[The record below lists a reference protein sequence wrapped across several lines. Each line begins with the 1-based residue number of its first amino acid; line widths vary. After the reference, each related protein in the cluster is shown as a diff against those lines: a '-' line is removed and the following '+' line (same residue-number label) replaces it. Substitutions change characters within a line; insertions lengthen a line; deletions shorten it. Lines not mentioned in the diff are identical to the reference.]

1 MPVNPAPSTRSHDP
15 ERIASLL
22 IGVCVGIALFSFLLW
37 LKFHTQIVEAVLF
50 VQGYELRLIGL
61 FTHRYDA
68 VLVNLE
74 DAIPERVSASTLWE
88 LCTLTGSVLRWPA
101 LVLLVILAALCL
113 TRAPLERHRRR
124 FGLEGMQK
132 ALAEIHPLG
141 AAWLGKGLKLVRP
154 SPPEVPLAPLD
165 PALNLEEWRARYV
178 RGNSPEDL
186 RDATFQALKGQLG
199 NAWNGPTTATPAEKC
214 LFVAFSLFIQRKKD
228 QAQGVLEELSLE
240 LKGSLKN
247 GAPTSSKGV
256 SARFVRKLDRQ
267 ISRSDFNVTLQLAGQ
282 HAFSRPALLTL
293 LQEARLK
300 GGVVNPGLFAAIQF
314 LDRDLWLVL
323 SAASYPRDGLPPYVM
338 AIASCPEAAAA
349 LAHWKAE
356 CLAGRPL
363 TTPQISSLLK
373 TFGTP

>member
-1 MPVNPAPSTRSHDP
+1 MPVNPAPNTRSHDP

-68 VLVNLE
+68 VLVNLG
-74 DAIPERVSASTLWE
+74 DAVPERVSASTLWE

-113 TRAPLERHRRR
+113 TRAPLERHRKR

-154 SPPEVPLAPLD
+154 SPPEAPLAPLD
-165 PALNLEEWRARYV
+165 PALNLKEWRARYV
-178 RGNSPEDL
+178 RGNSAAQL
-186 RDATFQALKGQLG
+186 RETTFQALEAQLG
-199 NAWNGPTTATPAEKC
+199 RPWRGALEASVAEKC
-214 LFVAFSLFIQRKKD
+214 LFVAFSFFIQRRKD
-228 QAQGVLEELSLE
+228 EAQSVLENLSVQ
-240 LKGSLKN
+240 LKGTLKD
-247 GAPTSSKGV
+247 GAPSNFAKVSK
-256 SARFVRKLDRQ
+256 SFVATLDNQ
-267 ISRSDFNVTLQLAGQ
+267 LKKESFRSTQKIAEQ
-282 HAFSRPALLTL
+282 HAFTRPALLSL

-300 GGVVNPGLFAAIQF
+300 AGVVNPGLFAAIQF

-373 TFGTP
+373 TFGRP

>member
-1 MPVNPAPSTRSHDP
+1 MPVNPAPNTRSHDP

-68 VLVNLE
+68 VLVNLG
-74 DAIPERVSASTLWE
+74 DAVPERVSASTLWE

-113 TRAPLERHRRR
+113 TRAPLERHRKR

-154 SPPEVPLAPLD
+154 SPPEAPLAPLD

-178 RGNSPEDL
+178 RGNSAAQL
-186 RDATFQALKGQLG
+186 RETTLQALEAQLG
-199 NAWNGPTTATPAEKC
+199 GPWRGPLEASVAEKC
-214 LFVAFSLFIQRKKD
+214 LFVAFSFFIQRRKD
-228 QAQGVLEELSLE
+228 EAQSVLENLSVQ
-240 LKGSLKN
+240 LKGTLKD
-247 GAPTSSKGV
+247 GAPSNFAKVSK
-256 SARFVRKLDRQ
+256 SFVATLDKQ
-267 ISRSDFNVTLQLAGQ
+267 LKKESFRSTLKIAEQ
-282 HAFSRPALLTL
+282 HAFTRPALLSL

-300 GGVVNPGLFAAIQF
+300 AGVVNPGLFAAIQF

-373 TFGTP
+373 TFGRP

>member
-1 MPVNPAPSTRSHDP
+1 MPVNPAPNTRSHDP

-68 VLVNLE
+68 VLVNLG
-74 DAIPERVSASTLWE
+74 DAVPERVSASTLWE

-113 TRAPLERHRRR
+113 TRAPLERHRKR

-154 SPPEVPLAPLD
+154 SPPEAPLAPLD

-178 RGNSPEDL
+178 RGNSDAQL
-186 RDATFQALKGQLG
+186 RETTLQALEAQLG
-199 NAWNGPTTATPAEKC
+199 RPWRGPLEASVAEKC
-214 LFVAFSLFIQRKKD
+214 LFVAFSFFIQRRKEE
-228 QAQGVLEELSLE
+228 AQSVLENLSVQ
-240 LKGSLKN
+240 LKGTLKD
-247 GAPTSSKGV
+247 GAPSNFAKVSK
-256 SARFVRKLDRQ
+256 SFVATLDKQ
-267 ISRSDFNVTLQLAGQ
+267 LKKESFRSTLKIAEQ
-282 HAFSRPALLTL
+282 HAFTRPALLSL

-300 GGVVNPGLFAAIQF
+300 AGVVNPGLFAAIQF

-373 TFGTP
+373 IFGRP

>member
-1 MPVNPAPSTRSHDP
+1 
-15 ERIASLL
+15 
-22 IGVCVGIALFSFLLW
+22 FSFLLW

-68 VLVNLE
+68 VLVNLG
-74 DAIPERVSASTLWE
+74 DAVPERVSASTLWE

-113 TRAPLERHRRR
+113 TRAPLERHRKR

-154 SPPEVPLAPLD
+154 SPPEAPLAPLD

-178 RGNSPEDL
+178 RGNSAAQL
-186 RDATFQALKGQLG
+186 RETTLQALEAQLG
-199 NAWNGPTTATPAEKC
+199 RPWRGPLEASVAEKC
-214 LFVAFSLFIQRKKD
+214 LFVAFSFFIQRRKD
-228 QAQGVLEELSLE
+228 EAQSVLENLSVQ
-240 LKGSLKN
+240 LKGTLKD
-247 GAPTSSKGV
+247 GAPSNFAKVSK
-256 SARFVRKLDRQ
+256 SFVATLDKQ
-267 ISRSDFNVTLQLAGQ
+267 LKKESFRSTLKIAEQ
-282 HAFSRPALLTL
+282 HAFTRPALLSL

-300 GGVVNPGLFAAIQF
+300 AGVVNPGLFAAIQF

-349 LAHWKAE
+349 LA
-356 CLAGRPL
+356 
-363 TTPQISSLLK
+363 
-373 TFGTP
+373 

>member
-1 MPVNPAPSTRSHDP
+1 MPVNPAPNTRSHDP

-22 IGVCVGIALFSFLLW
+22 IGVCVGLALFSFLLW
-37 LKFHTQIVEAVLF
+37 LKFHTQIVEVVLF
-50 VQGYELRLIGL
+50 VQGYELLLIGL
-61 FTHRYDA
+61 FTHRFDP
-68 VLVNLE
+68 VLVNLGE
-74 DAIPERVSASTLWE
+74 AVPERVSASTLWE

-101 LVLLVILAALCL
+101 LVLLVFLVGLCL
-113 TRAPLERHRRR
+113 TRAPLERHRKR
-124 FGLEGMQK
+124 FGLEGLQK

-165 PALNLEEWRARYV
+165 PALNLDEWRARYV
-178 RGNSPEDL
+178 RGNSPEEL
-186 RDATFQALKGQLG
+186 QDATFKALEAQLG
-199 NAWNGPTTATPAEKC
+199 NVWNGPTTATAAEKC

-228 QAQGVLEELSLE
+228 QAQGVLEDLSLE

-247 GAPTSSKGV
+247 GAPKSSRQV
-256 SARFVRKLDRQ
+256 SARFLRKLDRLL
-267 ISRSDFNVTLQLAGQ
+267 RANDFNATLQLAGQ
-282 HAFSRPALLTL
+282 HAFVRPALLSL

-300 GGVVNPGLFAAIQF
+300 AGVVNPGLFAAIQF

-338 AIASCPEAAAA
+338 AIAACPEAAAA

-356 CLAGRPL
+356 CVAGHPL
-363 TTPQISSLLK
+363 TTPQISNLLK
-373 TFGTP
+373 TFGRS

>member
-1 MPVNPAPSTRSHDP
+1 MPVNPAPNTRSHDP

-37 LKFHTQIVEAVLF
+37 LKFHTQIVEVVLF

-68 VLVNLE
+68 VLVNLGE
-74 DAIPERVSASTLWE
+74 AIPERVSASTLWA

-101 LVLLVILAALCL
+101 LVLLVILAGLCL
-113 TRAPLERHRRR
+113 TRAPLERHRKR
-124 FGLEGMQK
+124 FGLEGLQK

-165 PALNLEEWRARYV
+165 PALNLDEWRARYV
-178 RGNSPEDL
+178 RGDSPAEL
-186 RDATFQALKGQLG
+186 REATLQALQAQLG
-199 NAWNGPTTATPAEKC
+199 RPWRGPLEASAAEKC
-214 LFVAFSLFIQRKKD
+214 LFVAFSFFIQRRKD
-228 QAQGVLEELSLE
+228 EAQNVLESLSVQ
-240 LKGSLKN
+240 LKGILKD
-247 GAPTSSKGV
+247 GAPSNFAKVPKSFVATLDKQLKKEGFR
-256 SARFVRKLDRQ
+256 SALK
-267 ISRSDFNVTLQLAGQ
+267 IAEQ
-282 HAFSRPALLTL
+282 HAFTRPALLSL

-300 GGVVNPGLFAAIQF
+300 AGVVNPGLFAAIQF

-338 AIASCPEAAAA
+338 AIAACPEAAAA

-356 CLAGRPL
+356 CVAGHPL

-373 TFGTP
+373 TFGRP